1 MEIKDFYDR
10 FHSQLQ
16 NALSNKTDSER
27 SKMPLLHD
35 GWRIGRECVID
46 LVYLYE
52 GDLYRCRQ
60 THTTQAG
67 WEPDKTEALF
77 KKLMYRDGIRI
88 IPEVITTG
96 DMFALDELGWWG
108 DVLYRSKVNANVYTP
123 AVYPDNWDEVK

>member
-1 MEIKDFYDR
+1 MELKEFFDQ
-10 FHSQLQ
+10 FHDQLQ
-16 NALSNKTDSER
+16 NALSDKADSER

-35 GWRIGRECVID
+35 EWRVGRDCVINK
-46 LVYLYE
+46 VYLYH
-52 GDLYRCRQ
+52 GYLYRCRQ

-108 DVLYRSKVNANVYTP
+108 DVLYRSKKDSNVYTP
-123 AVYPDNWDEVK
+123 AVRPEDWEKV

>member
-1 MEIKDFYDR
+1 MELKGFFDQ

-16 NALSNKTDSER
+16 NALSDKSDSER

-35 GWRIGRECVID
+35 GWRVGRECVID
-46 LVYLYE
+46 SVYRHK

-88 IPEVITTG
+88 IPDVITTG
-96 DMFALDELGWWG
+96 DMFAEGEQGWWG
-108 DVLYRSKVNANVYTP
+108 DVLYRSKKDNNVYTP
-123 AVYPDNWDEVK
+123 AVRPEDWEEV